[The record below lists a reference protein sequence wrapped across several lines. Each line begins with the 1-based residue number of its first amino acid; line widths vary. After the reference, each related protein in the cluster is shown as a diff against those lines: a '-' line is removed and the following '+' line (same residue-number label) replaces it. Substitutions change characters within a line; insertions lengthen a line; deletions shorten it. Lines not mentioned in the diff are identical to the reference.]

1 MPTSPAWQGSRSAVL
16 QQAPGAPAPWFR
28 AHATAGV
35 TAHWG
40 GVKRMFLLIAIHEG
54 FVAQVGPIA
63 LLAPMH
69 EPE

>member
-40 GVKRMFLLIAIHEG
+40 GV
-54 FVAQVGPIA
+54 
-63 LLAPMH
+63 
-69 EPE
+69 